1 MRRLSLLAVLEN
13 CNDLSKQLQGLGQD
27 ELGDLSFTPD
37 YGMADSAVYSPVSRN
52 NLLIHLVN
60 TLDFARI
67 HWDIICGLRY
77 MNISILT
84 L

>member
-1 MRRLSLLAVLEN
+1 MQSN
-13 CNDLSKQLQGLGQD
+13 
-27 ELGDLSFTPD
+27 
-37 YGMADSAVYSPVSRN
+37 SPVSRN

-67 HWDIICGLRY
+67 NWDIICGLRY
-77 MNISILT
+77 MNISVLT